1 MFLRRNCPLVC
12 ENQKG
17 ELLTKND
24 SIANGSLLAANAH
37 SLLKSLYGTLLVMP
51 DNIKSQV
58 VTQGVQRSPNRAM
71 LRAVGFRDEDFS
83 KPIVGIA
90 NGHSTI
96 TPCNM
101 GIEPL
106 AKRAEAG
113 ARAAGAMPQMFG
125 TITISDGISMGTEGM
140 KYSLVSRD
148 VIADSIE
155 TACMGQSMDGVVAI
169 GGCDKNMPGAM
180 IAIARMNIPG
190 IFVYGGTIKPG
201 HLDGRDLTVVSAFEA
216 VGQQS
221 AGKITEEELMAVE
234 RHACPGA
241 GSCGG
246 MFTANT
252 MSSAFEAM
260 GMSLMYSSTM
270 AAEDAEKADSAEK
283 SATALVQAIR
293 NQLLPRQIITRQSIE
308 NAISVIMAIGGSTNA
323 VLHFLAIAHAAGV
336 PLVLDDFETIRARV
350 PVLCDLKP
358 SGRYVA
364 TDLHKAGGIPQVMKM
379 LLVNGLLHGDCITIT
394 GQTVAELLADI
405 PAEPRPDQDV
415 IRPWG
420 NPLYATGHLA
430 ILKGNLA
437 TEGAVAKITGV
448 KNPQITGPARVFES
462 EEACLDAV
470 LAGKIHPG
478 DVIVVR
484 YEGPKGGPGM
494 REMLA
499 PTSAIIGAGLGDAVG
514 LITDGRFSG
523 GTYGMVVGH
532 VAPEAF
538 VGGTIALVQEG
549 DSITI
554 DAPAR
559 LLQLN
564 VPDEE
569 LAKRR
574 AAWQPPNPRYSRGVL
589 AKYAKLVASSSMG
602 AVTDLGLD

>member
-1 MFLRRNCPLVC
+1 MPKKP
-12 ENQKG
+12 EN
-17 ELLTKND
+17 
-24 SIANGSLLAANAH
+24 
-37 SLLKSLYGTLLVMP
+37 LKS
-51 DNIKSQV
+51 QA
-58 VTQGVQRSPNRAM
+58 VTRGIQRSPNRAM
-71 LRAVGFRDEDFS
+71 LRAVGFTDDDFT
-83 KPIVGIA
+83 KPIVGVA

-113 ARAAGAMPQMFG
+113 IRVAGGMPQLFG

-140 KYSLVSRD
+140 KYSLVSRE

-155 TACMGQSMDGVVAI
+155 TACMGQSMDGVIAI

-180 IAIARMNIPG
+180 IAIARMNIPA

-201 HLDGRDLTVVSAFEA
+201 KLDGRDLTVVSAFEA
-216 VGQQS
+216 VGQHS
-221 AGKITEEELMAVE
+221 AGKLTEAALLDVE

-270 AAEDAEKADSAEK
+270 AAEDDEKADSAELSGK
-283 SATALVQAIR
+283 VLVEAIR
-293 NQLLPRQIITRQSIE
+293 QQILPRDIITRQSIE
-308 NAISVIMAIGGSTNA
+308 NAISVVMAVGGSTNA

-336 PLVLDDFETIRARV
+336 ELSLDDFETIRARV

-364 TDLHKAGGIPQVMKM
+364 LDLHRAGGIPQVMKM
-379 LLVNGLLHGDCITIT
+379 LLVHGLLHGDCLTIT
-394 GQTVAELLADI
+394 GQTVAKLLKDI
-405 PAEPRPDQDV
+405 PDEPSPNQDV
-415 IRPWG
+415 IRPWN
-420 NPLYATGHLA
+420 NPMYRSGHLA

-437 TEGAVAKITGV
+437 AEGAVAKITGV
-448 KNPQITGPARVFES
+448 KNPKITGPARVFES
-462 EEACLDAV
+462 EESCLDAI
-470 LAGKIHPG
+470 LAGKINPG

-499 PTSAIIGAGLGDAVG
+499 PTSAIIGAGLGDSVG

-532 VAPEAF
+532 VAPEAY

-549 DSITI
+549 DLITI

-564 VPDEE
+564 VPDAE
-569 LAKRR
+569 LEHRR
-574 AAWQPPNPRYSRGVL
+574 AAWKRPQPRYTAGML
-589 AKYAKLVASSSMG
+589 AKYASLVSSSSLG
-602 AVTDLGLD
+602 AVTDLNLEL